1 MTIDKVTL
9 DLDIFATRHANLFI
23 AGKNGNRV
31 FSQCGLQSGLVPKT
45 AFVVKPLHK
54 CYKN

>member
-1 MTIDKVTL
+1 MTIDKITL